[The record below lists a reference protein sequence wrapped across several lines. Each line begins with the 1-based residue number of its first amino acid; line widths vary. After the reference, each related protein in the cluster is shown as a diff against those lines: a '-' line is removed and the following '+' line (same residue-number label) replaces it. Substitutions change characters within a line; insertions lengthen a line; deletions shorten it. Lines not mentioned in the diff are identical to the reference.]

1 MTGASVPTVALAHG
15 ASMPT
20 LGLGT
25 WPLNDAEAERAVA
38 HAVEAGY
45 RLIDTAYAYGNERG
59 VGKGLRAS
67 GIPRE
72 QLFVTTKLNGQ
83 WHGYEAAQEAFAAS
97 ADRLGL
103 DYVDLYLIH
112 WPVPQ
117 QDRYVD
123 AWRGLVK
130 LLADGLV
137 RAIGVSNFKPSHLD
151 RVLAATGVAPDVNQ
165 IELDPT
171 HTRAES
177 RAYHAAH
184 GIVTES
190 WSPLGQ
196 GGALL
201 SDPVIAAIAERA
213 GKTPAQVVL
222 RWHLELGFVAIP
234 KSADPD
240 RQREN
245 LDVFD
250 FTLGDEDV
258 AAISALD
265 QGDGTVTDSDSFG
278 H

>member
-1 MTGASVPTVALAHG
+1 M
-15 ASMPT
+15 
-20 LGLGT
+20 
-25 WPLNDAEAERAVA
+25 
-38 HAVEAGY
+38 
-45 RLIDTAYAYGNERG
+45 
-59 VGKGLRAS
+59 
-67 GIPRE
+67 
-72 QLFVTTKLNGQ
+72 
-83 WHGYEAAQEAFAAS
+83 
-97 ADRLGL
+97 
-103 DYVDLYLIH
+103 
-112 WPVPQ
+112 PQ

-130 LLADGLV
+130 LLDDKVV

-171 HTRAES
+171 HTRTES
-177 RAYHAAH
+177 RAYHAEH

-190 WSPLGQ
+190 WSPLGR

-201 SDPVIAAIAERA
+201 SNQVIAGIAERV

-222 RWHLELGFVAIP
+222 RWHIELGLVAIP
-234 KSADPD
+234 KSADPG

-245 LDVFD
+245 IDVFD

-258 AAISALD
+258 AAISSLD